1 MLRAVLALLTIGL
14 AVYAVLDVLR
24 SRDDE
29 ISVLSRTA
37 WVVISVVLPVLGPVL
52 WITVG
57 RQRADGGGG
66 GGGGGRGPRGPVG
79 PDDDPSFLRDLGAHR
94 DDGSRT

>member
-1 MLRAVLALLTIGL
+1 MLRALLVLVSVGL

-29 ISVLSRTA
+29 ISVLGRTA
-37 WVVISVVLPVLGPVL
+37 WVVISVVLPILGPVL

-57 RQRADGGGG
+57 RQRAGGGG
-66 GGGGGRGPRGPVG
+66 GGGGGRPPGPLG
-79 PDDDPSFLRDLGAHR
+79 PDDDPGFLRDIGGRR
-94 DDGSRT
+94 DDGTRT

>member
-1 MLRAVLALLTIGL
+1 MLRALLVLLAVGL

-29 ISVLSRTA
+29 ISVLGRTA

-57 RQRADGGGG
+57 RQRAEGGGG
-66 GGGGGRGPRGPVG
+66 GGGGGSRPRGPLG
-79 PDDDPSFLRDLGAHR
+79 PDDDPGFLRDLHGPR
-94 DDGSRT
+94 RG

>member
-1 MLRAVLALLTIGL
+1 MLRALVVLLAVGL

-24 SRDDE
+24 SRDEE
-29 ISVLSRTA
+29 ISVLGRTA

-57 RQRADGGGG
+57 RQRAGGGG
-66 GGGGGRGPRGPVG
+66 GGGGGTRPRGPVG
-79 PDDDPSFLRDLGAHR
+79 PDDDPSFLRDLGGRR
-94 DDGSRT
+94 DDGMRS

>member
-1 MLRAVLALLTIGL
+1 MLRPALVLLTIGL

-29 ISVLSRTA
+29 IT
-37 WVVISVVLPVLGPVL
+37 VLPRTGWVLVSIFLPILGPVL

-57 RQRADGGGG
+57 RQRAGGGGG

-79 PDDDPSFLRDLGAHR
+79 PDDDPGFLRDIDSR
-94 DDGSRT
+94 KDDDTRA

>member
-1 MLRAVLALLTIGL
+1 MLRAVLVLVTVGL

-24 SRDDE
+24 SRDEE

-37 WVVISVVLPVLGPVL
+37 WVVISVVLPILGPVL

-57 RQRADGGGG
+57 RQRAEGGG

-79 PDDDPSFLRDLGAHR
+79 PDDDPGFLRDLDGHR
-94 DDGSRT
+94 DDGSRA

>member
-1 MLRAVLALLTIGL
+1 MLRAVVVLLAVGL

-24 SRDDE
+24 SRDEE
-29 ISVLSRTA
+29 ISVLGRTS

-57 RQRADGGGG
+57 RQRAGGG
-66 GGGGGRGPRGPVG
+66 GGGGGRPPGPLG
-79 PDDDPSFLRDLGAHR
+79 PDDDPGFLRDLRGRR
-94 DDGSRT
+94 DDGTRA